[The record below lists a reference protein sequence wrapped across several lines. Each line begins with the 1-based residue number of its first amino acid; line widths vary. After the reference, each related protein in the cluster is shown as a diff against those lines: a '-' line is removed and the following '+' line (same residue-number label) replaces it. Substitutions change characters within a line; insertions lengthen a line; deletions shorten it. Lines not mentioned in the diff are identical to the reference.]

1 VIRDSEFGPNPKSR
15 IPKYRT
21 PSTGAAAVVIDT
33 VPFLILATIAV
44 LAALAM
50 VTSRNAVHA
59 AVFLVVNFSTIAVFY
74 LVLNAPFLAMVQV
87 AVYAGAI
94 MVLFLFVIMLL
105 GTERLGGQSRLEW
118 QRPLAILLAL
128 TLLIEGGYLVFERLG
143 NEAGFTAAPVDSSP
157 QAVAELLF
165 DSYLFPF
172 EITSV
177 LLLVAMVGAVVLTME
192 KREKSD

>member
-1 VIRDSEFGPNPKSR
+1 VD
-15 IPKYRT
+15 
-21 PSTGAAAVVIDT
+21 IDT
-33 VPFLILATIAV
+33 VPFLILAAIAV

-59 AVFLVVNFSTIAVFY
+59 AVFLVVNFSTIAVLY
-74 LVLNAPFLAMVQV
+74 LVLNAPFLAMVQI

-128 TLLIEGGYLVFERLG
+128 MLLAIGGYLVFEQLG
-143 NEAGFTAAPVDSSP
+143 TGAEFAPAPVDSGP

-165 DSYLFPF
+165 NSYLFPF
-172 EITSV
+172 EVTSV
-177 LLLVAMVGAVVLTME
+177 LLLVALVGAVVLTLDE
-192 KREKSD
+192 KEESD

>member
-1 VIRDSEFGPNPKSR
+1 MI
-15 IPKYRT
+15 
-21 PSTGAAAVVIDT
+21 IDV
-33 VPFLILATIAV
+33 VPFLILASVAV
-44 LAALAM
+44 LAAVAM

-59 AVFLVVNFSTIAVFY
+59 ALFLVINFSTIAVFY

-105 GTERLGGQSRLEW
+105 GAEKLEVTSRLAW
-118 QRPLAILLAL
+118 QRPLALLLAL
-128 TLLIEGGYLVFERLG
+128 ALALEGGYLFVERLG
-143 NEAGFTAAPVDSSP
+143 TQPAVTEALVDSNP
-157 QAVAELLF
+157 QAVGDLLF

-177 LLLVAMVGAVVLTME
+177 LLLVAMIGAIVLTLDS
-192 KREKSD
+192 KEKSK